1 MELSDLEQ
9 AINPPEND
17 NEIPKLV
24 DMRKVHLSLGQINR
38 MRLVR
43 DIKNLELKA
52 NLDKIKRQCGST
64 EQAQQGI

>member
-9 AINPPEND
+9 AINPTEND
-17 NEIPKLV
+17 NEIPKLD

-52 NLDKIKRQCGST
+52 NLDKIKQQYGGT